1 MTNRTHEL
9 MGDGLA
15 LPAKAF
21 QKAASSVDESI
32 GFWVQRKSGYM
43 SIYNLEA
50 ALRDWSRYGRPIY
63 VGLRRQFADGN
74 YSSQP
79 ADEVF
84 CVKAA
89 SQERIEAAAEWNRQS
104 KLRRQAV
111 KGAASS
117 SS

>member
-1 MTNRTHEL
+1 MTNLTHEL
-9 MGDGLA
+9 MSEGLA
-15 LPAKAF
+15 LPANVLP
-21 QKAASSVDESI
+21 KAASSVDESI
-32 GFWVQRKSGYM
+32 GFWIQRKSGYM
-43 SIYNLEA
+43 SIYSLEA

-63 VGLRRQFADGN
+63 VGLRRRFTDGN

-79 ADEVF
+79 AGEVF

-111 KGAASS
+111 KAAASS